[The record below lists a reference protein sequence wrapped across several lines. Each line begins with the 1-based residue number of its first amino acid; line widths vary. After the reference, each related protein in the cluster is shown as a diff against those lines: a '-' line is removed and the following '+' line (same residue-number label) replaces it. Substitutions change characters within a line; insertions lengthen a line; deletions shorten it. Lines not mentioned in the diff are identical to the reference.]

1 MAKPTIESLDD
12 IVQREILPRLKELN
26 HGCGGYNLPKPSSAV
41 PVGFIEEQEDAE
53 KLDAEY
59 QQILKDDK
67 QTQEE
72 F

>member
-1 MAKPTIESLDD
+1 MTTIQSLDD

-26 HGCGGYNLPKPSSAV
+26 HGCGGYNLPNPSSAV
-41 PVGFIEEQEDAE
+41 PVGSIELSENEIADI
-53 KLDAEY
+53 EY

-67 QTQEE
+67 QTQED

>member
-1 MAKPTIESLDD
+1 MTTIQSLDD

-41 PVGFIEEQEDAE
+41 PVGSIELSENEIADI
-53 KLDAEY
+53 EY

-67 QTQEE
+67 QTQED